1 MPLTEAPNRD
11 PAENGMA
18 RNSASRPPLGTADL
32 IVQFWRAKWLM
43 LLVFVPVFAL
53 GLAAA
58 LSRPDQ
64 YESRSRLI
72 VSSVSGASHDDL
84 VGPELEFLRSPVVAA
99 RVLDRFP
106 LSRLYPALNQTCE
119 ARSRAVRGDA
129 EGLRRLAAECR
140 QMSADAM
147 ERDFSVWA
155 AARAPVITATYRNG
169 DAETSA
175 EVLNALVGA
184 YLAYRTQV
192 LVRPQAI
199 RPPVDRTEL
208 EARLLES
215 EAAVGGFLEAQGISS
230 FEAERDTVQAL
241 YQAASEDLLETDSR
255 LQQVESRLDAYRG
268 QIRVIRPQ
276 QRLFVEDSTEQTLID
291 MKLEREAL
299 LVNNLPGS
307 AVVQDMDR
315 RIARA
320 ETFIDTLD
328 RPVGTV
334 RTGPNPRYEQMLSII
349 GDLQAEAASLKDR
362 QAALA
367 RQIAGF
373 EARQARLTVLAPR
386 YKELM
391 RKRDLLE
398 RDLMSEVRQ
407 DVDTGVSRFDG
418 IRVLE
423 PASVPVRPTAMR
435 SIVAVT
441 AFVLAC
447 FAAIVAGLLKAL
459 TRTGFATRRSVER
472 TLDLPVLAT
481 VGEV

>member
-1 MPLTEAPNRD
+1 MPLNEAPNRD
-11 PAENGMA
+11 PADIRTA
-18 RNSASRPPLGTADL
+18 RTSASRSRLGTADL

-64 YESRSRLI
+64 FESRSRLI
-72 VSSVSGASHDDL
+72 VASVSGASHDDL
-84 VGPELEFLRSPVVAA
+84 VQPELEFLRSPVIVA

-106 LSRLYPALNQTCE
+106 MSRLYPALNQSCE
-119 ARSRAVRGDA
+119 ARGRAVFGDA

-140 QMSADAM
+140 QMGADAM
-147 ERDFSVWA
+147 ARDFKVWA
-155 AARAPVITATYRNG
+155 SSRAPVVTATYRNG

-184 YLAYRTQV
+184 YLAYRSQI
-192 LVRPQAI
+192 LARPQAA
-199 RPPVDRTEL
+199 RPPVDRAEL

-215 EAAVGGFLEAQGISS
+215 EAAVGSFLEAQDISN

-241 YQAASEDLLETDSR
+241 YQSASEDLMETDSR
-255 LQQVESRLDAYRG
+255 LLQVESRLGAYRG
-268 QIRVIRPQ
+268 QIRAIRPQ

-299 LVNNLPGS
+299 LVNHLPGS

-328 RPVGTV
+328 RPAGTV

-349 GDLQAEAASLKDR
+349 GDLQAEAASLKVQ

-373 EARQARLTVLAPR
+373 EARQARLTSLAPR

-398 RDLMSEVRQ
+398 RDMMSEAGQ
-407 DVDTGVSRFDG
+407 DGDARVSRYDS

-423 PASVPVRPTAMR
+423 PASVPVRPTATR
-435 SIVAVT
+435 SVVAVL
-441 AFVLAC
+441 AFLLAG
-447 FAAIVAGLLKAL
+447 FAAIVAGLLKAM

-481 VGEV
+481 VGEA

>member
-1 MPLTEAPNRD
+1 MPLNEAPNRD
-11 PAENGMA
+11 PAKNGMA
-18 RNSASRPPLGTADL
+18 RASASRPRLGAADL

-58 LSRPDQ
+58 ISRPDQ
-64 YESRSRLI
+64 FESRSRLI
-72 VSSVSGASHDDL
+72 VPSVSGASHDDL
-84 VGPELEFLRSPVVAA
+84 VQPELEFLRSPVIVA

-106 LSRLYPALNQTCE
+106 MSRLYPALNESCE
-119 ARSRAVRGDA
+119 ARSRAVRVDA
-129 EGLRRLAAECR
+129 GGLRRLAAECR

-147 ERDFSVWA
+147 ERDFQVWA
-155 AARAPVITATYRNG
+155 SSRAPVITATYKNG

-175 EVLNALVGA
+175 EVLNALIGA
-184 YLAYRTQV
+184 YLAYSSQV
-192 LVRPQAI
+192 LAQPQSI
-199 RPPVDRTEL
+199 RPPIDRTTL

-215 EAAVGGFLEAQGISS
+215 EAAVGGFLEVQGISN

-241 YQAASEDLLETDSR
+241 YQAASEDLLGTDSR
-255 LQQVESRLDAYRG
+255 LQQVESQLGAYRV
-268 QIRVIRPQ
+268 QIRAIRPQ
-276 QRLFVEDSTEQTLID
+276 QRLFVEDSTEKTLID

-299 LVNNLPGS
+299 LVNHLPGS
-307 AVVQDMDR
+307 VVVQDMDR

-334 RTGPNPRYEQMLSII
+334 RTGPNPRYEQMLSVI
-349 GDLQAEAASLKDR
+349 GDLQAEAASLKDQ

-373 EARQARLTVLAPR
+373 EARQARLTSLTPR

-407 DVDTGVSRFDG
+407 DVDANVSRFYG

-423 PASVPVRPTAMR
+423 PASVPVRPTATR
-435 SIVAVT
+435 SVAAVL
-441 AFVLAC
+441 AFLLAC

-459 TRTGFATRRSVER
+459 TRKGFATRRSVER

-481 VGEV
+481 VGEA